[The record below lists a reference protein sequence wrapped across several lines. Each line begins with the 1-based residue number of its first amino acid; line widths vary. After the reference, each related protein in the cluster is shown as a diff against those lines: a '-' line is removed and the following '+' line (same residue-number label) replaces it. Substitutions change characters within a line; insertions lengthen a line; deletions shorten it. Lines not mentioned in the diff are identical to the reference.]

1 LIVRIKRYKFWVS
14 IFAFHNLSKHDFLR
28 FDHHSDHSCKRAL
41 IFSSPNRQDHIN
53 ALHKM
58 MAWYLAFFAKTQHF
72 ELSLDVA
79 IQANTDVFMLNVIL
93 GS

>member
-1 LIVRIKRYKFWVS
+1 
-14 IFAFHNLSKHDFLR
+14 
-28 FDHHSDHSCKRAL
+28 
-41 IFSSPNRQDHIN
+41 
-53 ALHKM
+53 M